1 MTHPCLCFCLC
12 FALFVC
18 LLLFF
23 FVTRSY
29 NGKVHGKDLMEV
41 ENIECFSR
49 VRQPFPLCPG

>member
-1 MTHPCLCFCLC
+1 MNHDTPVFVFLFC
-12 FALFVC
+12 FVC

-49 VRQPFPLCPG
+49 VRQPFPLYPG

>member
-1 MTHPCLCFCLC
+1 MTHPCLCFC

-18 LLLFF
+18 CCFF

-29 NGKVHGKDLMEV
+29 NGKVHGKDLLEV

-49 VRQPFPLCPG
+49 VRQPFPLYPG